1 MKKTKVYD
9 KKNSRI
15 VHNKVVLEEIIFKG
29 EKIIREKIVKEW
41 NIPKIIT
48 TDIGFQLM
56 FGFHS
61 PNSPKKSQSNLIER
75 DLNYARYSR
84 H

>member
-15 VHNKVVLEEIIFKG
+15 VHNKVVLAEITFKG

-41 NIPKIIT
+41 NIPNIIT
-48 TDIGFQLM
+48 EDIGYQLL
-56 FGFHS
+56 FGNKPS
-61 PNSPKKSQSNLIER
+61 TVLVNTKNGPTETVIDRKLI
-75 DLNYARYSR
+75 NNQ
-84 H
+84 

>member
-15 VHNKVVLEEIIFKG
+15 VHNKVVLEEITFKG

-41 NIPKIIT
+41 NIPKIIN
-48 TDIGFQLM
+48 TDVGYQLL
-56 FGFHS
+56 FGNRPSLAKNKQDSGIHEM
-61 PNSPKKSQSNLIER
+61 NIDDTIK
-75 DLNYARYSR
+75 
-84 H
+84 